1 MYIPKSNEITDEPV
15 LWALMREFNFALL
28 ISSQNDVPF
37 ATPVPFTQDETK
49 RTLST
54 HIARANPQWQHLSP
68 DREVL
73 IVFQAEHALISPRW
87 YEHAQSV
94 PTWNYA
100 TVHAYAKPRILEPD
114 ELRSQLI
121 ALMAHHAHTDY
132 MANLSE
138 DYLAGMQKGIVG
150 LEFTDV
156 RLEGKFKLS
165 QNKSVQ
171 DQRNVA
177 THLDAQG
184 ELERGV
190 AARMRVN
197 LRVNLDGE

>member
-1 MYIPKSNEITDEPV
+1 MYIPKFNQVTDEPT

-28 ISSQNDVPF
+28 ISSRDDLPF
-37 ATPVPFTQDETK
+37 ATPVPFTLDEPNRK
-49 RTLST
+49 LST

-68 DREVL
+68 DRDAL

-100 TVHAYAKPRILEPD
+100 TVHVYARPRIMSPE
-114 ELRSQLI
+114 ELRAQLVG
-121 ALMAHHAHTDY
+121 LMDHHAHADY
-132 MANLSE
+132 MAGLPE
-138 DYLAGMQKGIVG
+138 EYLAGMQKGIVG

-165 QNKSVQ
+165 QNKTARDQQSVI
-171 DQRNVA
+171 D
-177 THLDAQG
+177 HLDAQG

-190 AARMRVN
+190 AARMREN
-197 LRVNLDGE
+197 RPE